1 MSHIQRARA
10 YSPYP
15 SLESRSFSKRCP
27 SCPPEVVVK
36 YPDGVRKVVRR
47 SDFHKTKFPKSD
59 GKDVD
64 PNAPDCK
71 SWVEL
76 AVEATLFEGSDSYY
90 SEYFCKHLM
99 KYCGGIEI
107 DFGKSKKG
115 STSTSKVQD

>member
-1 MSHIQRARA
+1 M
-10 YSPYP
+10 
-15 SLESRSFSKRCP
+15 ESGPTCP
-27 SCPPEVVVK
+27 AEVVVK

-47 SDFHKTKFPKSD
+47 SAFHKTEFPKD
-59 GKDVD
+59 NKDAGPEVTGC
-64 PNAPDCK
+64 NAIVK
-71 SWVEL
+71 L

-90 SEYFCKHLM
+90 SEYSRKALM